1 MHMQYTVIYLARHA
15 ATPANHQQIMQ
26 GQGVDMALSEVG
38 REQACR
44 LGRFLSD
51 RRIDAVYSSPLRRA
65 METAHAV
72 AAHHGVDITI
82 TPELR
87 EVDVGR
93 WEGRERDWIVANDAA
108 AYESFLAAPH
118 VAGYP
123 DGEKY
128 HDVLQRARPALLR
141 IAERHAGGSVAVIAH
156 SVVNRTLLADVIGL
170 SDSLVPCVRQDNA
183 CLNVLRWNGS
193 TMRLVQFNASFHE
206 DRAA

>member
-1 MHMQYTVIYLARHA
+1 MQYTLIYLARHA
-15 ATPANHQQIMQ
+15 ATPANQQQIMQ
-26 GQGVDMALSEVG
+26 GQGVDMDLSDLG
-38 REQACR
+38 REQARR
-44 LGRFLSD
+44 LGRFLSN

-65 METAHAV
+65 LETAHAV
-72 AAHHGVDITI
+72 AAHHGLDIAT

-93 WEGRERDWIVANDAA
+93 WEGRARDWIVAHDAA

-128 HDVLQRARPALLR
+128 SDVLQRARPALLR
-141 IAERHAGGSVAVIAH
+141 IAERHPGGSVAVIAH
-156 SVVNRTLLADVIGL
+156 SVVNRTLLADVIGI
-170 SDSLVPCVRQDNA
+170 SDSFVPSLRQDNA

-193 TMRLVQFNASFHE
+193 AMQLVQFNASLHE